1 MTEHK
6 VLVVD
11 NSPVILKIVS
21 SILEK
26 AGCEVQTAGDGLEAL
41 DVLTLYTPDII
52 FTDLVMPKIDGAK
65 LSRIIRNT
73 PAYKD
78 IFLVVLSGIALEDD
92 MNILELGADVCI
104 AKGPASSMAEHIHNA
119 LRYFETGTRPDA
131 DIEGMQGLNPREV
144 TRELLVNKR
153 HNGVVFRRM
162 TEGALELDGRGR
174 IVRANP
180 TCCNLFK
187 REDTE
192 ILGTRFIDL
201 LPDENRTAYNQ
212 WIESLSATDEALP
225 LIFDYSAPVFLYDRQ
240 VTFNLVP
247 VFEEEQLF
255 IIGILQD
262 VTPSKVMEEQQKT
275 LEKELEKVRKFDAMA
290 TMASGIAH
298 DFNNLLTII
307 NGNVEMARVLSDD
320 DEINLLLAETS
331 KALQLTTG
339 LIRQFTTFSDNYLP
353 SKTRVCVDELLARL
367 LENELA
373 GTPVEFQLSADDS
386 KHCVNLDS
394 DLMIQVFQNIIFNA
408 VEAMDGRGR
417 LSVDLTRVDGEEEFG
432 RIEHPMPDGDFIR
445 VSIRDSGSG
454 IDPYILE
461 QVFDPYFSTK
471 QKGTQ
476 KGMGLGLTIAHAI
489 VKKHGGVVRLVENTS
504 GAGCTAII
512 YLPVGRQE
520 ANSNKKCQNDADC
533 FRILIM
539 DDEELMLT
547 ISAKMFEYFN
557 CSVTTVEEGEQAVS
571 AFEEGRING
580 APYDLVLLDLQIDD
594 GMNGVDA
601 AAKIHA
607 LDPEATLVAM
617 SGNDRDEVMMHFR
630 TFHFVAAVAKPFSI
644 DKVESLMNTYAQ
656 RNTG

>member
-1 MTEHK
+1 MTKHK

-21 SILEK
+21 SVLEK
-26 AGCEVQTAGDGLEAL
+26 YGCDVQTAGDGLEAL
-41 DVLTLYTPDII
+41 DLLTLYTPDII

-65 LSRIIRNT
+65 FCRIVRNT
-73 PAYKD
+73 PSYKD
-78 IFLVVLSGIALEDD
+78 LFLVVLSGIALEDD
-92 MNILELGADVCI
+92 MNILELGADICI
-104 AKGPASSMAEHIHNA
+104 AKGPASTMKEHIHNA
-119 LRYFETGTRPDA
+119 LHYFESGTLPNA
-131 DIEGMQGLNPREV
+131 DVEGLQGLYPREV

-162 TEGALELDGRGR
+162 TEGALELDNGGR

-180 TCCNLFK
+180 TCCTLF
-187 REDTE
+187 RRPDTE
-192 ILGTRFIDL
+192 MLGTRFVDL
-201 LPDENRTAYNQ
+201 LPEENREVYNE
-212 WIESLSATDEALP
+212 WIENLTATDEALP
-225 LIFDYSAPVFLYDRQ
+225 LVFDYSTPVFLHGRQ

-262 VTPSKVMEEQQKT
+262 VTPCKLMEEQQRT
-275 LEKELEKVRKFDAMA
+275 LEKELEKVRKLDAMA

-320 DEINLLLAETS
+320 DEVDLLLAETS

-353 SKTRVCVDELLARL
+353 SKTRVCVDELLAGL

-373 GTPVEFQLSADDS
+373 GTTVNFQLTADDNL
-386 KHCVNLDS
+386 HCVNLDS
-394 DLMIQVFQNIIFNA
+394 DLIIQVFQNIIFNA
-408 VEAMDGRGR
+408 VEAMDGRGL
-417 LSVDLTRVDGEEEFG
+417 LSVNLTRVDGKDEADHTG
-432 RIEHPMPDGDFIR
+432 HPMPDGDFIR
-445 VSIRDSGSG
+445 VSIRDTGSG
-454 IDPYILE
+454 IDPHILE

-489 VKKHGGVVRLVENTS
+489 VKKHGGVVRLEANS
-504 GAGCTAII
+504 DAGCTACI
-512 YLPVGRQE
+512 YLPVERRE
-520 ANSNKKCQNDADC
+520 QNTGNEIQGGTDR
-533 FRILIM
+533 FQILIM

-547 ISAKMFEYFN
+547 IATKMFEYFN
-557 CSVTTVEEGEQAVS
+557 CRVTAVEEGMQAVR
-571 AFEEGRING
+571 AFKEGQDGG
-580 APYDLVLLDLQIDD
+580 ASYDLVLLDLQIDD

-601 AAKIHA
+601 AEKIHT
-607 LDPEATLVAM
+607 LDSQATLVAM
-617 SGNDRDEVMMHFR
+617 SGNDRDEVMIHFNDY
-630 TFHFVAAVAKPFSI
+630 HFVAAVAKPFSI

>member
-21 SILEK
+21 TILEK
-26 AGCEVQTAGDGLEAL
+26 AGCDVQTANDGLEAL
-41 DVLTLYTPDII
+41 DLLTLYTPDII
-52 FTDLVMPKIDGAK
+52 FTDLVMPRIDGAK

-104 AKGPASSMAEHIHNA
+104 AKGPASTMKEHIHNA
-119 LRYFETGTRPDA
+119 LHYFESGTRPVA
-131 DIEGMQGLNPREV
+131 DIEGLKGLNAREV

-180 TCCNLFK
+180 TCCRLFE

-201 LPDENRTAYNQ
+201 LPGENQAAYNQ
-212 WIESLSATDEALP
+212 WIENLAATDEAQP
-225 LIFDYSAPVFLYDRQ
+225 LVFDYSTPVLLHGRQ

-262 VTPSKVMEEQQKT
+262 VTPSKLMEEQQRA
-275 LEKELEKVRKFDAMA
+275 LEKELEKVRKLDAMA

-307 NGNVEMARVLSDD
+307 NGNVEMARVLSED
-320 DEINLLLAETS
+320 DEVDLLLAETS

-353 SKTRVCVDELLARL
+353 SKTRVCVDELLAGL
-367 LENELA
+367 LENELQD
-373 GTPVEFQLSADDS
+373 TRVEFELTADENQ
-386 KHCVNLDS
+386 HCVDLDS
-394 DLMIQVFQNIIFNA
+394 DLMIQVFQNIILNA
-408 VEAMDGRGR
+408 VEAMDGRGL
-417 LSVDLTRVDGEEEFG
+417 LSVNLTRVDGIEESENSG
-432 RIEHPMPDGDFIR
+432 HIMPEGDFIR
-445 VSIRDSGSG
+445 VSISDTGSG
-454 IDPYILE
+454 VDPHILE

-489 VKKHGGVVRLVENTS
+489 VKKHGGVVRLEANS
-504 GAGCTAII
+504 EEGCTARI
-512 YLPVGRQE
+512 YLPAGRQE
-520 ANSNKKCQNDADC
+520 LNNGGGNQDVTDR
-533 FRILIM
+533 FQILIM

-547 ISAKMFEYFN
+547 IVAKMFEFFN
-557 CSVTTVEEGEQAVS
+557 CRVTSVEEGQQAVK
-571 AFEEGRING
+571 AFQEGLDGG

-594 GMNGVDA
+594 GMNGVEA
-601 AAKIHA
+601 AEKIHS
-607 LDPEATLVAM
+607 LDSRATLVAM
-617 SGNDRDEVMMHFR
+617 SGNDRDEVMVRFQDY
-630 TFHFVAAVAKPFSI
+630 HFVAAVGKPFSI
-644 DKVESLMNTYAQ
+644 DKVESLMNTYAR

>member
-26 AGCEVQTAGDGLEAL
+26 AGCAVQTANDGLEAL
-41 DVLTLYTPDII
+41 DLLTLYTPDII

-65 LSRIIRNT
+65 LSRIVRNT

-104 AKGPASSMAEHIHNA
+104 AKGPASTMKEHIHNA
-119 LRYFETGTRPDA
+119 LHYFELGTRPVA
-131 DIEGMQGLNPREV
+131 DIEGLKGLNAREV

-180 TCCNLFK
+180 TCCRLFK

-192 ILGTRFIDL
+192 ILGTRFLDL
-201 LPDENRTAYNQ
+201 LPEENQAAYNQ
-212 WIESLSATDEALP
+212 WIENLAATDEALP
-225 LIFDYSAPVFLYDRQ
+225 LVFDYSTPVFLHDRQ

-262 VTPSKVMEEQQKT
+262 VTKTKAMEEQQRI
-275 LEKELEKVRKFDAMA
+275 LEKELEKARKLDAMA

-320 DEINLLLAETS
+320 GEVDLLLAETS

-353 SKTRVCVDELLARL
+353 SKTRVCVDELLAGL

-373 GTPVEFQLSADDS
+373 GTMVDYELTADDNL
-386 KHCVNLDS
+386 HCVNLDS
-394 DLMIQVFQNIIFNA
+394 DLIIQVFQNIIFNA
-408 VEAMDGRGR
+408 VEAMDGQGL
-417 LSVDLTRVDGEEEFG
+417 LSVNLTRVVGENEANHTG
-432 RIEHPMPDGDFIR
+432 HPMPDGNFIR
-445 VSIRDSGSG
+445 VSIRDTGSG
-454 IDPYILE
+454 IDPHILE

-489 VKKHGGVVRLVENTS
+489 VKKHGGVVRLEANPDK
-504 GAGCTAII
+504 GCTAGI

-520 ANSNKKCQNDADC
+520 QNNGREKSDTTDR
-533 FRILIM
+533 FQVLIM

-547 ISAKMFEYFN
+547 IAAKMFEYFN
-557 CSVTTVEEGEQAVS
+557 CRVTTVVEGGQAVE
-571 AFEEGRING
+571 AFKEGLDG
-580 APYDLVLLDLQIDD
+580 GTSYDLVLLDLQIDD
-594 GMNGVDA
+594 GMNGVGA
-601 AAKIHA
+601 AEKIHT
-607 LDPEATLVAM
+607 LDPQATLVAM
-617 SGNDRDEVMMHFR
+617 SGNDRDEVMVRFKDY
-630 TFHFVAAVAKPFSI
+630 HFVAAVAKPFSI

>member
-1 MTEHK
+1 MTKHK

-26 AGCEVQTAGDGLEAL
+26 AGCDVQTAGDGLEAL
-41 DVLTLYTPDII
+41 DLLTLYTPDII

-65 LSRIIRNT
+65 LCRIVRNT
-73 PAYKD
+73 PSCKD

-92 MNILELGADVCI
+92 TNILELGADICI
-104 AKGPASSMAEHIHNA
+104 AKGPASTMKEHIHNA
-119 LRYFETGTRPDA
+119 LHCFESGTLPSVDV
-131 DIEGMQGLNPREV
+131 EGLRGLHPREV
-144 TRELLVNKR
+144 IRELLVNKR

-180 TCCNLFK
+180 ACCSLFK
-187 REDTE
+187 RSETE
-192 ILGTRFIDL
+192 ILGTCFIDL
-201 LPDENRTAYNQ
+201 LPEENRAAYNQ
-212 WIESLSATDEALP
+212 WIENLTATDEAGP
-225 LIFDYSAPVFLYDRQ
+225 LVFDYSSPVFLHDRQ

-262 VTPSKVMEEQQKT
+262 VTTSKVMEEQQRT
-275 LEKELEKVRKFDAMA
+275 LEKELEKVRKLDAMA

-320 DEINLLLAETS
+320 GEVDLLLAETS

-353 SKTRVCVDELLARL
+353 TKTRVCVDELLAGL

-373 GTPVEFQLSADDS
+373 GTTVDFELTADDNV
-386 KHCVNLDS
+386 HCVDLDS

-408 VEAMDGRGR
+408 VESMDGRGL
-417 LSVDLTRVDGEEEFG
+417 LSVNLAGVDGKNEAERTG
-432 RIEHPMPDGDFIR
+432 HPMPDGNFIR
-445 VSIRDSGSG
+445 VSIRDTGSG
-454 IDPYILE
+454 IDPHILE

-489 VKKHGGVVRLVENTS
+489 VKKHGGVVRLEANPEE
-504 GAGCTAII
+504 GCTASI
-512 YLPVGRQE
+512 YLPVGSREQ
-520 ANSNKKCQNDADC
+520 NNGKGKKVDTNDR
-533 FRILIM
+533 FQVLIM

-547 ISAKMFEYFN
+547 IAAKMFEYFN
-557 CSVTTVEEGEQAVS
+557 CRVTTVEEGGQAVEAFKKGLDAS
-571 AFEEGRING
+571 ASH
-580 APYDLVLLDLQIDD
+580 DLVLLDLQIDD
-594 GMNGVDA
+594 GMNGVEA
-601 AAKIHA
+601 AEKIHS
-607 LDPEATLVAM
+607 LDPQATLVAM
-617 SGNDRDEVMMHFR
+617 SGNDRDEVMVHFNDY
-630 TFHFVAAVAKPFSI
+630 HFVAAVAKPFSI
-644 DKVESLMNTYAQ
+644 DKVESLMNTYLQ
-656 RNTG
+656 

>member
-1 MTEHK
+1 MTRHK
-6 VLVVD
+6 ILVVD
-11 NSPVILKIVS
+11 NSPVIRKIVS

-26 AGCEVQTAGDGLEAL
+26 AGCEVRTAEDGLDAL
-41 DVLTLYTPDII
+41 DILPSYNPDII
-52 FTDLVMPKIDGAK
+52 FTDLVMPRIDGAK

-104 AKGPASSMAEHIHNA
+104 AKGPAVSMKEHIFNA
-119 LRYFETGTRPDA
+119 LHYFESGTRPGA

-153 HNGVVFRRM
+153 HNGVVFKRM

-174 IVRANP
+174 VVRANP
-180 TCCNLFK
+180 ACCRLFEQK
-187 REDTE
+187 DTE
-192 ILGTRFIDL
+192 ILGTRFVEL
-201 LPDENRTAYNQ
+201 LPQSNQSAYRQ
-212 WIESLSATDEALP
+212 WIENLATTDTATP
-225 LIFDYSAPVFLYDRQ
+225 LVFDYSAPVLLHDRQ

-262 VTPSKVMEEQQKT
+262 VTAAKRMEEQQRT
-275 LEKELEKVRKFDAMA
+275 LEKELEKIRKLDAMA

-320 DEINLLLAETS
+320 DKVDTLLAETG

-353 SKTRVCVDELLARL
+353 SKTRVCVDELLIGL
-367 LENELA
+367 LENELE
-373 GTPVEFQLSADDS
+373 GTMVDFKLTAEDTV
-386 KHCVNLDS
+386 HCVDLDS
-394 DLMIQVFQNIIFNA
+394 DLIMQVFQNIIFNA
-408 VEAMDGRGR
+408 VEAMDGRGL
-417 LSVDLTRVDGEEEFG
+417 LSVHLSRIDGKSEADRTG
-432 RIEHPMPDGDFIR
+432 HPMPDGQFVR
-445 VSIRDSGSG
+445 VSIRDTGSG
-454 IDPYILE
+454 IDPLILE

-489 VKKHGGVVRLVENTS
+489 VQKHGGVVRLEANP
-504 GAGCTAII
+504 GEGCIASV
-512 YLPVGRQE
+512 YLPIGRSRQNNGRQMT
-520 ANSNKKCQNDADC
+520 DAGDQ
-533 FRILIM
+533 FQVLIM

-547 ISAKMFEYFN
+547 IATKMFEHFK
-557 CSVTTVEEGEQAVS
+557 CRVTAVEEGAQAVK
-571 AFEEGRING
+571 AFKEGQLTG
-580 APYDLVLLDLQIDD
+580 TSYDLVLLDLQIDD
-594 GMNGVDA
+594 GMDGIEA
-601 AAKIHA
+601 ADKIHT
-607 LDPEATLVAM
+607 LDPQTTLIAM
-617 SGNDRDEVMMHFR
+617 SGNDRDEVMIHY
-630 TFHFVAAVAKPFSI
+630 TDYHFVAAVAKPFSI
-644 DKVESLMNTYAQ
+644 DKVESLMNTYA
-656 RNTG
+656 RCNTG